1 MTDFDAKAKG
11 WDEVP
16 GRRERANAVAA
27 AIREQVRL
35 SVKMSALEY
44 GCGTGLLSFAL
55 QPYLG
60 KIILADSSAGMLEVV
75 KEKIAASGV
84 KNMSPLLLDLSR
96 DPLSAQRFHFIYSL
110 MTLHHIPNTA
120 DILQKFQALLEP
132 GGILCIADL
141 DKEDGTFHDQDHG
154 EHHGFDREELRDM
167 LIRAGFEKIHFSTP
181 YKMQKGSNIYPL
193 FLASG
198 EKR

>member
-1 MTDFDAKAKG
+1 MMIPWRDCGSNTDRFSASNSTRKPLRGLMMRMTSSANFFSWSGKANMTDFDAKAKG

-35 SVKMSALEY
+35 SIKMSALEY

-110 MTLHHIPNTA
+110 MTL
-120 DILQKFQALLEP
+120 
-132 GGILCIADL
+132 
-141 DKEDGTFHDQDHG
+141 
-154 EHHGFDREELRDM
+154 
-167 LIRAGFEKIHFSTP
+167 
-181 YKMQKGSNIYPL
+181 
-193 FLASG
+193 
-198 EKR
+198 